1 MFKVIFKQI
10 FKKML
15 IPNTNRLIIIIIT
28 TIYHKDHLQIN
39 KLKKEESIKT
49 QNFRLFNIWI
59 K

>member
-10 FKKML
+10 FIML
-15 IPNTNRLIIIIIT
+15 IPNTNRLTIIIIT

-39 KLKKEESIKT
+39 KLKREESIKT

-59 K
+59 R